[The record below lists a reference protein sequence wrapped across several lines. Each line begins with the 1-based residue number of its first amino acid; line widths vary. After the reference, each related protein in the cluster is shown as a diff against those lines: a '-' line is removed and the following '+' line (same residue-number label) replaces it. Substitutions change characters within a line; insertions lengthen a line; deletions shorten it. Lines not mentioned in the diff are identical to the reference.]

1 MRILILDDASEGLA
15 AIESAIQ
22 GHQIQIRRAD
32 AVEPN
37 RLYVFAGWTLEE
49 TARDLVSRA
58 GRRVDLT
65 SSEFD
70 LLMAFLRQPGQALS
84 RDALLGVLR
93 GREWTYFDRSIDT
106 LVARL
111 RKKLADGADR
121 PRWFARCAASAIYSA
136 PPSRACAM
144 QDSLLPSQGCATQDS
159 LPPHEAA
166 PATSSTGGSG
176 CLSVRA
182 ATSGRSTRGPRRVAQ
197 CEKSGDDG
205 ERPRRVAWLRAL
217 ISGAGPIDALRRR
230 LLSIAASA
238 FNPFISARDQASP
251 RR

>member
-1 MRILILDDASEGLA
+1 MRILILDDASEDLA
-15 AIESAIQ
+15 AIENAIR
-22 GHQIQIRRAD
+22 GHEIEIRRAD
-32 AVEPN
+32 AVEPIE

-49 TARDLVSRA
+49 TARDLVSPA

-121 PRWFARCAASAIYSA
+121 PPLVRSVRGVGYVFCAAVSRLCDAGQSAAVPRLCDTDSP
-136 PPSRACAM
+136 PPSR
-144 QDSLLPSQGCATQDS
+144 G
-159 LPPHEAA
+159 
-166 PATSSTGGSG
+166 
-176 CLSVRA
+176 
-182 ATSGRSTRGPRRVAQ
+182 
-197 CEKSGDDG
+197 
-205 ERPRRVAWLRAL
+205 
-217 ISGAGPIDALRRR
+217 
-230 LLSIAASA
+230 
-238 FNPFISARDQASP
+238 
-251 RR
+251 